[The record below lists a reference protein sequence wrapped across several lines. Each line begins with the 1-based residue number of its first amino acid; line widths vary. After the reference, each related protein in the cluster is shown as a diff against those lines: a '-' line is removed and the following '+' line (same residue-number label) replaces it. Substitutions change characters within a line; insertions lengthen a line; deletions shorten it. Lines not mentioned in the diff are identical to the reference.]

1 MDMIDMLLSDNKK
14 STSEYV
20 KQMSQQRQEQQA
32 LSGGYGQPNYNRGP
46 RPGQSHGMPGSQGGG
61 HMKPSMT
68 SSIPLPPGYIC
79 NRCKVP
85 GHHIKDCPTNAD
97 ESFDTY

>member
-46 RPGQSHGMPGSQGGG
+46 RPGQSHGMPGS
-61 HMKPSMT
+61 
-68 SSIPLPPGYIC
+68 
-79 NRCKVP
+79 
-85 GHHIKDCPTNAD
+85 
-97 ESFDTY
+97 